1 MQNKKMKQDFV
12 LLSIPA
18 KMLTATGIFEGG
30 GMRMSVEENRLII
43 EKADAPEDFV
53 CDGDCEHCPLNET
66 DCDGNCEDCP
76 CSEECEDAEV

>member
-1 MQNKKMKQDFV
+1 MQDKKMKQNFV
-12 LLSIPA
+12 LLSVPA
-18 KMLTATGIFEGG
+18 KMLAETGIFEGG
-30 GMRMSVEENRLII
+30 GMKMSVEENRFII

>member
-1 MQNKKMKQDFV
+1 MQDKKMKQSFV
-12 LLSIPA
+12 LLSVPA
-18 KMLTATGIFEGG
+18 KMLAETGIFEGG
-30 GMRMSVEENRLII
+30 GMKMSVEENRLII